1 MAVISV
7 LLPDC
12 GHSTSHTV
20 PPHTVPP
27 CFSTMR
33 DYTPNWDPESALLP
47 QLTCVRY
54 LTTAMRRTGTTSGH
68 SQCPSSP
75 QALKVS
81 DTSPWLCPRLHMY
94 RVPAFL
100 DIHVWGSMGGCLCL
114 GEDGARCG
122 IPCRCCRSRNTCTV
136 AYRVTVRCGEHR

>member
-7 LLPDC
+7 LLPDY

-47 QLTCVRY
+47 QLACVRY

-81 DTSPWLCPRLHMY
+81 ETQAL
-94 RVPAFL
+94 
-100 DIHVWGSMGGCLCL
+100 GS
-114 GEDGARCG
+114 AHA
-122 IPCRCCRSRNTCTV
+122 STCTV
-136 AYRVTVRCGEHR
+136 FPPSWTSTCGAPWEDAFVWERMERAVESPADAAVPGTRVLWRIA